1 MILFETEKAILFFL
15 NQFLGQK
22 IWLDNLFI
30 FFADGLIFLIFA
42 LVLFKVVKEKKTVF
56 LKQVLLGLVLV
67 LFFYYLL
74 SQICPRLRP
83 FRVIP
88 ALYFK
93 QTAFSFLDESSFP
106 SLHTAISFFFA
117 FFSLTKWRNFGML
130 ILAMAILSS
139 VSRVAI
145 GFHWFSDIAGGVCL
159 AYITAAILRNYK
171 NKELQK

>member
-1 MILFETEKAILFFL
+1 MILFEIEKAILFFL

-30 FFADGLIFLIFA
+30 FSADGLIFLIFA
-42 LVLFKVVKEKKTVF
+42 FVLFKIIKEKEKTIF
-56 LKQVLLGLVLV
+56 LRQILPGLILV

-74 SQICPRLRP
+74 SQICPRPRP
-83 FRVIP
+83 FMVIP
-88 ALYFK
+88 TIYFK
-93 QTAFSFLDESSFP
+93 QTVFSFLNESSFP

-117 FFSLTKWRNFGML
+117 FFCLTKWQNFGML

-145 GFHWFSDIAGGVCL
+145 GFHWFSDVVGGTCLGYIA
-159 AYITAAILRNYK
+159 TAILKNYRNK
-171 NKELQK
+171 M